1 VPEVRLRRLGG
12 AVRPEECGT
21 WLTDEELGL
30 VPEPRWIGE
39 PTWDGEETLPCGCE
53 VHPSD
58 SHDIDD
64 CLEQQAD
71 ELAYEED
78 LRHEEAARY
87 CPGCGD
93 VHRFHDPCQAGA

>member
-1 VPEVRLRRLGG
+1 MPSHVVEGG
-12 AVRPEECGT
+12 AVMLPEECGT
-21 WLTDEELGL
+21 WLTDVELGL
-30 VPEPRWIGE
+30 VFE

-78 LRHEEAARY
+78 LRRQEEESRY
-87 CPGCGD
+87 CPGCGA
-93 VHRFHDPCQAGA
+93 VHRYHDPCQAGA